1 MLHLIHF
8 REERVNR
15 RLRAVTA
22 AALLLVTSAVIGAER
37 WVTDELRINL
47 RSGAGNQYRIV
58 KILETGAPLE
68 TLETA
73 GEWTRVRLPEGG
85 TGWVRTQ
92 YVTDRPVAASRL
104 EQAQTQLAQARERV
118 SELESELE
126 RTRAALAT
134 ARSEAD
140 ALEGRNE
147 ELAAQVEAAEEGLKL
162 SDENARLAETVS
174 GLRDRIGELEGEAS
188 RLADT
193 RERQWFMIGAGV
205 LFAGL
210 LSGIVV
216 TRIPWRRRRD
226 RLF

>member
-1 MLHLIHF
+1 M
-8 REERVNR
+8 NR
-15 RLRAVTA
+15 RVRAVMA

-37 WVTDELRINL
+37 WVTDELRINM

-58 KILETGAPLE
+58 KILETGASLE
-68 TLETA
+68 LLETA

-92 YVTDRPVAASRL
+92 YVTDRPVAARRL
-104 EQAQTQLAQARERV
+104 EQARTELTQARERV
-118 SELESELE
+118 RELESELQQARE
-126 RTRAALAT
+126 ALAT
-134 ARSEAD
+134 TRAEAD
-140 ALEGRNE
+140 TLEGRNE
-147 ELAAQVEAAEEGLKL
+147 ELAAQVAEAEEGLKL
-162 SDENARLAETVS
+162 ADENARLSETVT
-174 GLRDRIGELEGEAS
+174 GLRSRIGELEREAS

-193 RERQWFMIGAGV
+193 RERRWFMIGAGV